1 MFRINCRRHAASTP
15 RLREDS
21 SELKRVRNKFMTLD
35 VDPILE
41 LSCEPPVE
49 IFLIKLFYD
58 LLAQSWFYV
67 RVQGSR
73 CYIICCTKT
82 GTDFMFCVA
91 VLM

>member
-1 MFRINCRRHAASTP
+1 
-15 RLREDS
+15 
-21 SELKRVRNKFMTLD
+21 MTLD

-67 RVQGSR
+67 RAQGSR
-73 CYIICCTKT
+73 CYTTRCTKT